1 MMNPKNALRLGLL
14 AATVAVTIATAGVT
28 AQQAA
33 RLGADLTPMG
43 GETAGNAA
51 GTIPAWTGGI
61 TTPAQAGAPGFKS
74 GGHHPDPY
82 AADKPLYKIDAS
94 NMSRYAA
101 NLTAGH
107 KALLSAYKGS
117 YFINVYP
124 SHRSAAFPQRIYD
137 ATKAN
142 ATTAKLTGG
151 GTGVTGAIIGV
162 PFPIPGEGVEVIW
175 NHILRFRA
183 EIAERTIGQAAVS
196 RGGDYN
202 LVRLH
207 DETMVGY
214 SLPGA
219 TEAGLDNTVLYF
231 IQETI
236 SPARLAGEILLVHET
251 LDQTKENRRAWLYNP
266 GQRRVRRAP
275 NVAFDNPG
283 TASDGLR
290 TSDQFDIFNGSP
302 ERYEWKLVG
311 KQEMIVPYNAY
322 PLHGNKL
329 KNGDIIKPLHI
340 NQQYARYELHRV
352 WVVDAV
358 LKPGQRHIYKRRT
371 FYVDEDSWQILLV
384 DCYDNRDQMWRIQE
398 AHSINYYEIP
408 TFWTTL
414 ELTYDLQAGRYLALG
429 LDNEEPRTVN
439 FDASL
444 RGNSQIARTSATS
457 AGSRTSTVS

>member
-1 MMNPKNALRLGLL
+1 MMNPKNMLRLGLL
-14 AATVAVTIATAGVT
+14 AFTCAATIATAAVT
-28 AQQAA
+28 SQQAA

-43 GETAGNAA
+43 GEKAGNSA

-61 TTPAQAGAPGFKS
+61 TTPAQAGAPGFKT

-82 AADKPLYKIDAS
+82 ASDKPLYKIDAS
-94 NMSRYAA
+94 NMARYAA

-107 KALLSAYKGS
+107 KALLSAYKTS

-137 ATKAN
+137 ANKAN
-142 ATTAKLTGG
+142 ASSGKLTGSG
-151 GTGVTGAIIGV
+151 AGVTGAIIGV

-183 EIAERTIGQAAVS
+183 EIAERIIGQAAVS
-196 RGGDYN
+196 RTGDYN
-202 LVRLH
+202 LVKFH
-207 DETMVGY
+207 DETMVSY

-219 TEAGLDNTVLYF
+219 TEAGLENVVLYF

-236 SPARLAGEILLVHET
+236 APPRLAGEILLVHET
-251 LDQTKENRRAWLYNP
+251 LDQTKEQRRAWLYNP

-283 TASDGLR
+283 TGSDGLR
-290 TSDQFDIFNGSP
+290 TADQFDIYNGSP
-302 ERYEWKLVG
+302 ERYNWKLVG

-322 PLHGNKL
+322 QLHSNKL
-329 KNGDIIKPLHI
+329 KNKDIVKPLHI
-340 NQQYARYELHRV
+340 NQDHARYELHRV

-371 FYVDEDSWQILLV
+371 FYVDEDSWQILVV
-384 DCYDNRDQMWRIQE
+384 DCYDDRDQMWRIQE
-398 AHSINYYEIP
+398 GHSINYYDVP

-414 ELTYDLQAGRYLALG
+414 ETTYDLQSGRYLALG
-429 LDNEEPRTVN
+429 LDNEEPQTVN
-439 FDASL
+439 FNAKRTGADFTPAA
-444 RGNSQIARTSATS
+444 IARRGT
-457 AGSRTSTVS
+457 R

>member
-1 MMNPKNALRLGLL
+1 MKHQHNRRLGL
-14 AATVAVTIATAGVT
+14 AALLGVVAITAAGVT
-28 AQQAA
+28 AGQAA
-33 RLGADLTPMG
+33 KLGGELTPMG
-43 GETAGNAA
+43 AEKAGNSA
-51 GTIPAWTGGI
+51 GTIPAWSGGL
-61 TTPAQAGAPGFKS
+61 TSAAQAGAAGFKS

-82 AADKPLYKIDAS
+82 AADKVLYKIDAT

-107 KALLSAYKGS
+107 KALLNAYKGS

-137 ATKAN
+137 ATRAN
-142 ATTAKLTGG
+142 ATTAKLTGAG
-151 GTGVTGAIIGV
+151 NGVTGAIIGV
-162 PFPIPGEGVEVIW
+162 PFPIPSSGLEVIW
-175 NHILRFRA
+175 NHILRFRV

-251 LDQTKENRRAWLYNP
+251 LDQTKEQRRAWLYNP

-302 ERYEWKLVG
+302 ERYDWKLVG
-311 KQEMIVPYNAY
+311 KQEIIVPYNAY
-322 PLHGNKL
+322 PLHSNKL
-329 KNGDIIKPLHI
+329 KNADILKPLHI
-340 NQQYARYELHRV
+340 NQAHARYELHRV
-352 WVVDAV
+352 WVVDAT
-358 LKPGQRHIYKRRT
+358 LKSGQRHIYKRRT
-371 FYVDEDSWQILLV
+371 FYVDEDSWQILVV
-384 DCYDNRDQMWRIQE
+384 DCYDGRDQLWRIQE
-398 AHSINYYEIP
+398 AHSIEYYEVP

-439 FDASL
+439 FNAKRTAADFTPAA
-444 RGNSQIARTSATS
+444 IARRGT
-457 AGSRTSTVS
+457 R